1 MTETLA
7 APTGP
12 FRSLRIPNFR
22 LYAGANLVNN
32 TGTWMQR
39 IAQDWL
45 VLQLSDSGLA
55 LGIVTALQFAPILI
69 LSLYGGVLADRYDKR
84 KLMMVTQAT
93 MCLAALLLGIL
104 VVTDLVALWHVFV
117 IALMLGV
124 AAAMDMPIRQSF
136 VSEIVGTDNLGNAV
150 SLNSAIFNAARL
162 VGPAVAG
169 LMIAAAGDDTGPV
182 FLVNA
187 GTYLATILALRF
199 MRTDQL
205 NRAPLV
211 PRADG
216 QLRAALTYVNDHP
229 DIKSAM
235 LLVFVVGTFGLNF
248 SITMALMVTDVFGR
262 GAEAFGL
269 LSTAFAVGS
278 VTGALLSTRRVGRPR
293 HRTLYISAL
302 VFGLF
307 EVASGFMPAYL
318 AFAVVLI
325 PTGAAALTFMV
336 AANSFVQLGIDATM
350 RGRVMA
356 LYFMAFMGGTPV
368 GAPIIGWMGENLGA
382 PVALIGGGAIV
393 SVAAFV
399 FGLIGVRRRGL
410 RLATFTFPRPSI
422 KFERSARISV
432 SLEPSALSPS
442 SEHRVRLPALSERR
456 RVDSSTPA
464 PQPATSQGRL
474 AG

>member
-1 MTETLA
+1 MTEAAA
-7 APTGP
+7 APTGA
-12 FRSLRIPNFR
+12 FRSLRIRNFR

-45 VLQLSDSGLA
+45 VLQLSGSGLA
-55 LGIVTALQFAPILI
+55 LGVVTALQFAPILA
-69 LSLYGGVLADRYDKR
+69 LSFYGGVLADRYDKR

-93 MCLAALLLGIL
+93 MGLAALLLGIL
-104 VVTDLVALWHVFV
+104 VMTDLAELWHVFL
-117 IALMLGV
+117 IAGILGV
-124 AAAMDMPIRQSF
+124 AAAMDMPIRQAF
-136 VSEIVGTDNLGNAV
+136 VSEIVGTDYLANAV

-187 GTYLATILALRF
+187 GTYLSTILALHF

-205 NRAPLV
+205 FRAPTV
-211 PRADG
+211 PRASG
-216 QLRAALTYVNDHP
+216 QLRAALMYVNDHP
-229 DIKSAM
+229 EIKSAM
-235 LLVFVVGTFGLNF
+235 LLVFVVGTFGMNF

-262 GAEAFGL
+262 GAQAFGL

-278 VTGALLSTRRVGRPR
+278 LTGALLSTRRVGRPR

-307 EVASGFMPAYL
+307 ELVSGFMPAYL
-318 AFAVVLI
+318 AFAIVLI

-336 AANSFVQLGIDATM
+336 AANSFVQLGIDPTM

-368 GAPIIGWMGENLGA
+368 GAPIIGWMGESLGA
-382 PVALIGGGAIV
+382 RVALIGGGAIV
-393 SVAAFV
+393 AATALA
-399 FGLIGVRRRGL
+399 FGLIGFRRRGL
-410 RLATFTFPRPSI
+410 RLAPHVLPRPGV
-422 KFERSARISV
+422 KLELRPNFLRSP
-432 SLEPSALSPS
+432 EPITVPTS
-442 SEHRVRLPALSERR
+442 SELVVRPPALSERR
-456 RVDSSTPA
+456 RADIQTPA
-464 PQPATSQGRL
+464 
-474 AG
+474 

>member
-1 MTETLA
+1 MTESTT
-7 APTGP
+7 APPGA
-12 FRSLRIPNFR
+12 FRSLRIRNFQ
-22 LYAGANLVNN
+22 LFAGANLVNN

-55 LGIVTALQFAPILI
+55 LGIVTALQFAPILV
-69 LSLYGGVLADRYDKR
+69 LSLYGGMLADRYDKR
-84 KLMMVTQAT
+84 KLMMITQTT
-93 MCLAALLLGIL
+93 MGAAALLLGLL
-104 VVTDLVALWHVFV
+104 VMTDVVQLWHVFV
-117 IALMLGV
+117 IAGMLGV

-136 VSEIVGTDNLGNAV
+136 VSEIVGTDNLANAV

-187 GTYLATILALRF
+187 GTYLATIFALHR
-199 MRTDQL
+199 MRTDEL
-205 NRAPLV
+205 NRTPLV
-211 PRADG
+211 PRARG
-216 QLRAALTYVNDHP
+216 QLRDALIYVKDHP

-278 VTGALLSTRRVGRPR
+278 LTGALLSTRRVGRPR

-307 EVASGFMPAYL
+307 EAASGLMPAYP
-318 AFAVVLI
+318 AFALVLI

-336 AANSFVQLGIDATM
+336 AANSFVQLGIDPQM

-382 PVALIGGGAIV
+382 PVALIGGGAV
-393 SVAAFV
+393 VAAAAVVLGFL
-399 FGLIGVRRRGL
+399 GIRQRGL
-410 RLATFTFPRPSI
+410 RLAAHVLPRPSVN
-422 KFERSARISV
+422 FEPRPDSSESA
-432 SLEPSALSPS
+432 EPMGVSPS
-442 SEHRVRLPALSERR
+442 SEAVVRPPALSERR
-456 RVDSSTPA
+456 RADIPTSVPEPAST
-464 PQPATSQGRL
+464 
-474 AG
+474 

>member
-1 MTETLA
+1 VSEA
-7 APTGP
+7 
-12 FRSLRIPNFR
+12 FRSLRVRNFR

-55 LGIVTALQFAPILI
+55 LGIVTALQFAPILV
-69 LSLYGGVLADRYDKR
+69 LSLYGGMLADRYDKR
-84 KLMMVTQAT
+84 RLMMLTQAT
-93 MCLAALLLGIL
+93 MCLAALALGAL
-104 VVTDLVALWHVFV
+104 VLTGLVALWHVFA
-117 IALMLGV
+117 IAAMLGV

-136 VSEIVGTDNLGNAV
+136 VSEIVGTDNLANAV

-169 LMIAAAGDDTGPV
+169 IMIAAAGDDTGPV
-182 FLVNA
+182 FLLNA
-187 GTYLATILALRF
+187 GTYLVTILALRF
-199 MRTDQL
+199 MRTDEL
-205 NRAPLV
+205 SRSPAV
-211 PRADG
+211 PRGQG
-216 QLRAALTYVNDHP
+216 QLRAALTYVNGHP
-229 DIKSAM
+229 DIKAAM

-248 SITMALMVTDVFGR
+248 QITMALMVTDVFGG

-278 VTGALLSTRRVGRPR
+278 LTGALLSTRRAGRPR
-293 HRTLYISAL
+293 QRTLYIAAL

-318 AFAVVLI
+318 AFAAVLI

-336 AANSFVQLGIDATM
+336 AANSFVQLGIDPTM

-368 GAPIIGWMGENLGA
+368 GAPVVGWMGENLGA
-382 PVALIGGGAIV
+382 PVALIAGGAIV
-393 SVAAFV
+393 AIAAVALGWF
-399 FGLIGVRRRGL
+399 GVRQRGF
-410 RLATFTFPRPSI
+410 RVQAHVFPRPAFSMKARSGPSQEAQAGRLTGGRP
-422 KFERSARISV
+422 KFEA
-432 SLEPSALSPS
+432 
-442 SEHRVRLPALSERR
+442 
-456 RVDSSTPA
+456 
-464 PQPATSQGRL
+464 
-474 AG
+474 AGFRPNP